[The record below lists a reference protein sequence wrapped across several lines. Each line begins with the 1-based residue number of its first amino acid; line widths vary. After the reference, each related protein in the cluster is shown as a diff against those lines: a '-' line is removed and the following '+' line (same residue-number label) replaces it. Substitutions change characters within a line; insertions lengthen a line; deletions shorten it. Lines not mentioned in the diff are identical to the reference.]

1 MNHQA
6 NTDCVSDIK
15 HECCST
21 PAQISKLV
29 LFHVQLYVEFKILTK
44 SLLNISTNFSQY
56 EIYLIPVQHITFK
69 LSK

>member
-1 MNHQA
+1 MNHQT

-29 LFHVQLYVEFKILTK
+29 LFHVPLYVELK
-44 SLLNISTNFSQY
+44 SSLKVF
-56 EIYLIPVQHITFK
+56 
-69 LSK
+69 